1 MRTRL
6 IAPPLATPRLAGR
19 LVLGAI
25 LPLLLFASPTPAQ
38 DEVGVDE
45 AELKGAKATQVDT
58 RLRAAVDAAGL
69 SYEINAKADLQLVIE
84 YDDGRSQSVTLQSR
98 TLRYDVGEQRDVYS
112 LAHRFGEDE
121 TLDPA
126 LLQRLLGEN
135 NTFTLGFWALQDRH
149 LYAIARIPARASPL
163 QVREAVRFVAEV
175 ADELERELSGDAD
188 AH

>member
-38 DEVGVDE
+38 DEAGGDE

-69 SYEINAKADLQLVIE
+69 SRPSHRATRLVADLRVARPPIVVSASHRP
-84 YDDGRSQSVTLQSR
+84 GGWSR
-98 TLRYDVGEQRDVYS
+98 R
-112 LAHRFGEDE
+112 
-121 TLDPA
+121 
-126 LLQRLLGEN
+126 
-135 NTFTLGFWALQDRH
+135 
-149 LYAIARIPARASPL
+149 
-163 QVREAVRFVAEV
+163 
-175 ADELERELSGDAD
+175 
-188 AH
+188 